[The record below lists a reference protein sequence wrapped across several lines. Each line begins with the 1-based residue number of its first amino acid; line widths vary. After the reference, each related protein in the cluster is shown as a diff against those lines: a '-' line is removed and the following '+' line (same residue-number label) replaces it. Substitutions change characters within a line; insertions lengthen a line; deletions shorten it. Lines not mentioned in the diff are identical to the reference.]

1 MIRGG
6 QVRAERGGQNWA
18 ENTKVLSPWF
28 EEQKALNRLFIFYLP
43 SYSPELNP
51 DEYLNRDLK
60 AHLAEKAISKS
71 KQALQKAIRKHLNT
85 RKRNKDAIKA
95 LFLKEEVLYAS

>member
-1 MIRGG
+1 MLRQFSKIL
-6 QVRAERGGQNWA
+6 A
-18 ENTKVLSPWF
+18 ENMSTF
-28 EEQKALNRLFIFYLP
+28 FIQDH
-43 SYSPELNP
+43 YSPELNP